1 MGPLAT
7 DDPERIGDYRLLRRL
22 GAGGMGR
29 VYLGRTAGGRTVAVK
44 VVHSDFAA
52 DAEFR
57 ARFRQEV
64 AAARLVGGQ
73 WTAPVL
79 DADTE
84 SERPWVATGYVAGP
98 ALGDAVREF
107 GPLPAHSVRTLGAGL
122 VEALAAV
129 HGLGL
134 VHRDLKPSN
143 VMLALDGPRLI
154 DFGITRALDAATAL
168 TRTGFVVGSPGFM
181 SPEQAQGRPAG
192 PPSDVFSLGAV
203 LAFAATGISPFGEG
217 MSAAV
222 LLYRVLHEEPEL
234 GGLDGDLRDLV
245 RDCLAKDPGDRPT
258 PAQLRE
264 RLESGGA
271 GTLRLG
277 QDGWLPAAVSGS
289 LARLAVELLDLD
301 TGLSVNGVGA
311 PAGAESGPL
320 PEGSVPT
327 SEWGLT
333 RPELLTRPWP
343 TTQVGMPVPPQAPP
357 MPQASP
363 RARPSAQQTGP
374 SAPLYPLAAPHPG
387 LWPQGSPPRRSRNGV
402 MVAGVVAVSVAVAS
416 ALTLWWSTGSEADQE
431 GSSQGTGATP
441 GQPSVGSSSRAKA
454 EGQPAS
460 QSAQPAAGISAA
472 FLGTWQG
479 TVGSTTSAVTATYR
493 IELTQGTTGETI
505 GHSTS
510 TIYSLGTQCAGADVL
525 FSVSAKSITLTES
538 SVSTDALCSGRPV
551 QLTLRLNTSGS
562 LQATAPGLSGE
573 LTKQG

>member
-1 MGPLAT
+1 MEPLAA
-7 DDPERIGDYRLLRRL
+7 DDPERIGEYRLLRRL

-44 VVHSDFAA
+44 VVHSEFAA

-84 SERPWVATGYVAGP
+84 SEHPWVATGYVAGP
-98 ALGDAVREF
+98 TLGAAVGEF
-107 GPLPAHSVRTLGAGL
+107 GPLSAQSVRTLGAGL
-122 VEALAAV
+122 VEALGAV

-134 VHRDLKPSN
+134 VHRDVKPSN
-143 VMLALDGPRLI
+143 VLLALDGPRLI
-154 DFGITRALDAATAL
+154 DFGITRALDAATTL
-168 TRTGFVVGSPGFM
+168 TQTGFVVGSPGYM

-203 LAFAATGISPFGEG
+203 LAFAATGISPFGDAT
-217 MSAAV
+217 SAAV

-245 RDCLAKDPGDRPT
+245 LDCLAKEPGDRPT
-258 PAQLRE
+258 PAQLRK

-277 QDGWLPAAVSGS
+277 QGGWLPAAISGS
-289 LARLAVELLDLD
+289 LAQLAVELLDLD
-301 TGLSVNGVGA
+301 TGVGASGVGA
-311 PAGAESGPL
+311 PTGAEPRPL
-320 PEGSVPT
+320 SDGSVPST
-327 SEWGLT
+327 RWGPAPSEPLP
-333 RPELLTRPWP
+333 RHQPA
-343 TTQVGMPVPPQAPP
+343 TQVGASAPPQTPP

-363 RARPSAQQTGP
+363 QAQPSTPRTGP
-374 SAPLYPLAAPHPG
+374 SMPPYPQ
-387 LWPQGSPPRRSRNGV
+387 QGPWAQGTPPRRGRNGV
-402 MVAGVVAVSVAVAS
+402 MVASVAAVSVAATA
-416 ALTLWWSTGSEADQE
+416 ALTLWLSHGSQAHED
-431 GSSQGTGATP
+431 GNSQGTGAAP
-441 GQPSVGSSSRAKA
+441 AQPSADSNSPGKPQ
-454 EGQPAS
+454 GQTAPK
-460 QSAQPAAGISAA
+460 SAQLPVGVPAA
-472 FLGTWQG
+472 FLGIWQG
-479 TVGSTTSAVTATYR
+479 AVGGTTSAVTVTYR
-493 IELTQGTTGETI
+493 IELTQGNTGETI

-510 TIYSLGTQCAGADVL
+510 TSAVLGVQCAGADILV
-525 FSVSAKSITLTES
+525 SASAKSITVTES
-538 SVSTDALCSGRPV
+538 SVSTDALCSGQPV
-551 QLTLRLNTSGS
+551 QVTLRLNTSGS